1 MLEERM
7 NRRPAAGTYFGHKT
21 RNCHP
26 YIMQSWVIDAY
37 GNGCNEVYGADSTE
51 TQWGGQ
57 WIVNEGMRDRK
68 EKKKLRE
75 DERGGHE
82 FRKSTECS
90 GLSLRSLSH
99 NDICLT
105 DYSQLKKK
113 NG

>member
-7 NRRPAAGTYFGHKT
+7 NRRPAAGTYAYFGHKT

-37 GNGCNEVYGADSTE
+37 GNGCNEVHGADSAE

-68 EKKKLRE
+68 
-75 DERGGHE
+75 
-82 FRKSTECS
+82 
-90 GLSLRSLSH
+90 
-99 NDICLT
+99 
-105 DYSQLKKK
+105 KKK
-113 NG
+113 NLGKINGEGTSFGKVQSVVT

>member
-1 MLEERM
+1 
-7 NRRPAAGTYFGHKT
+7 
-21 RNCHP
+21 
-26 YIMQSWVIDAY
+26 
-37 GNGCNEVYGADSTE
+37 
-51 TQWGGQ
+51 
-57 WIVNEGMRDRK
+57 VNEGMRDRK

-113 NG
+113 TDKSLFSLNTFVFISVCKLADLRSVSEK

>member
-68 EKKKLRE
+68 NLGKMNGE
-75 DERGGHE
+75 G
-82 FRKSTECS
+82 T
-90 GLSLRSLSH
+90 SLGKVQSVVA
-99 NDICLT
+99 
-105 DYSQLKKK
+105 
-113 NG
+113 

>member
-68 EKKKLRE
+68 EKKKNL
-75 DERGGHE
+75 G
-82 FRKSTECS
+82 KM
-90 GLSLRSLSH
+90 
-99 NDICLT
+99 
-105 DYSQLKKK
+105 
-113 NG
+113 NGEGTSFGKVQSVVA